1 MHVSVYNY
9 FSQLYRALLYM
20 NGSLFDQ
27 SLIFGHLDR
36 FEYFAITHILVM
48 SNFMLYIFTLF
59 KINLM
64 G

>member
-1 MHVSVYNY
+1 MHVSIYNY
-9 FSQLYRALLYM
+9 FSQLYSALLYM
-20 NGSLFDQ
+20 NDSLFDQ

-36 FEYFAITHILVM
+36 FRYFAITHILVM

-59 KINLM
+59 KVHLK

>member
-9 FSQLYRALLYM
+9 FSQLYSALLYM
-20 NGSLFDQ
+20 NYSLFDQ

-36 FEYFAITHILVM
+36 FKYFAITHILVM
-48 SNFMLYIFTLF
+48 SNFTLYIFALF
-59 KINLM
+59 KIHLT